1 VIGTTTPTSVSTTI
15 TQPYTE
21 MKVFES
27 SCVFEYPWANVSIA
41 NWRKYGAWNTQS
53 THVVAVD
60 TLNQSVDPSTG
71 ILRTERLITCKQNAP
86 RWLMKIIGGTEESY
100 VREVSEVDPQQ
111 QTVTLRSMNLTGSN
125 IISVQETVVYSPDP
139 SSPET
144 RTRFQQDAQIT
155 AYGAFSRICGA
166 IEDWSVER
174 FGQNARK
181 GRVGF
186 EAVLEMSSKA
196 FRDMKDGGGR
206 SEEINA

>member
-1 VIGTTTPTSVSTTI
+1 
-15 TQPYTE
+15 
-21 MKVFES
+21 
-27 SCVFEYPWANVSIA
+27 
-41 NWRKYGAWNTQS
+41 
-53 THVVAVD
+53 
-60 TLNQSVDPSTG
+60 
-71 ILRTERLITCKQNAP
+71 
-86 RWLMKIIGGTEESY
+86 MKIVGGTEESY

-144 RTRFQQDAQIT
+144 KTRFQQDAQIT
-155 AYGAFSRICGA
+155 AYGAFSKICGA

-206 SEEINA
+206 LEEINA

>member
-1 VIGTTTPTSVSTTI
+1 
-15 TQPYTE
+15 

-27 SCVFEYPWANVSIA
+27 SCIFDYPWANVSIA
-41 NWRKYGAWNTQS
+41 NWRKYGSWNTHS

-60 TLNQSVDPSTG
+60 TLNRYVDPSTG
-71 ILRTERLITCKQNAP
+71 ILRTERLITCRQNAP
-86 RWLMKIIGGTEESY
+86 RWLMKIVGGTEESY
-100 VREVSEVDPQQ
+100 VREVSEVDPQL

-139 SSPET
+139 SSPGT
-144 RTRFQQDAQIT
+144 KTRFQQDAQIT
-155 AYGAFSRICGA
+155 AYGAFSKICAA

-174 FGQNARK
+174 FGQNAIK

-186 EAVLEMSSKA
+186 EAVLEMSAMA
-196 FRDMKDGGGR
+196 FREMKDGGGR

>member
-1 VIGTTTPTSVSTTI
+1 
-15 TQPYTE
+15 

-27 SCVFEYPWANVSIA
+27 SCIFQYPWANVSIA
-41 NWRKYGAWNTQS
+41 NWRKYGSWNTQS

-60 TLNQSVDPSTG
+60 TLNRSVDPATG

-86 RWLMKIIGGTEESY
+86 RWLMKILGGTEESY
-100 VREVSEVDPQQ
+100 VREVSEVDPRQ

-139 SSPET
+139 SNPET
-144 RTRFQQDAQIT
+144 KTRFQQDAQIT
-155 AYGAFSRICGA
+155 AYGAFSKICGA

-206 SEEINA
+206 SEEVNA

>member
-1 VIGTTTPTSVSTTI
+1 
-15 TQPYTE
+15 

-27 SCVFEYPWANVSIA
+27 SCIFEYPWANVSIA
-41 NWRKYGAWNTQS
+41 NWRKYGSWNTHS

-60 TLNQSVDPSTG
+60 TLNRSVDPNTG

-86 RWLMKIIGGTEESY
+86 RWLMKIVGGTEESY
-100 VREVSEVDPQQ
+100 VREVSEVDPQL

-139 SSPET
+139 ASPGT
-144 RTRFQQDAQIT
+144 STRFQQDAQIT
-155 AYGAFSRICGA
+155 AYGAFSKICAA

-174 FGQNARK
+174 FGQNALK

-196 FRDMKDGGGR
+196 FEEMKDGGGM
-206 SEEINA
+206 SKEIHS

>member
-1 VIGTTTPTSVSTTI
+1 
-15 TQPYTE
+15 

-27 SCVFEYPWANVSIA
+27 SCVFDYPWANVSIA

-60 TLNQSVDPSTG
+60 TLNRSVDPRTG
-71 ILRTERLITCKQNAP
+71 ILRTERLITCKQNVP
-86 RWLMKIIGGTEESY
+86 RWLMKIVGGTEESY

-111 QTVTLRSMNLTGSN
+111 QTVTLRSMNLTCSN

-155 AYGAFSRICGA
+155 AYGAFSRICAA

-206 SEEINA
+206 SEEISA

>member
-1 VIGTTTPTSVSTTI
+1 
-15 TQPYTE
+15 

>member
-1 VIGTTTPTSVSTTI
+1 
-15 TQPYTE
+15 

-27 SCVFEYPWANVSIA
+27 SCTFEYPWANVSIA
-41 NWRKYGAWNTQS
+41 NWRKYGSWNTQS

-60 TLNQSVDPSTG
+60 TLNRTVDPSTG

-86 RWLMKIIGGTEESY
+86 RWLMKIVGGTEESY

-111 QTVTLRSMNLTGSN
+111 QTVTLRSTNLTGSN

-139 SSPET
+139 SNPKTKTS
-144 RTRFQQDAQIT
+144 FQQDAQIT

-166 IEDWSVER
+166 VEDWSVER

-206 SEEINA
+206 LEEINA